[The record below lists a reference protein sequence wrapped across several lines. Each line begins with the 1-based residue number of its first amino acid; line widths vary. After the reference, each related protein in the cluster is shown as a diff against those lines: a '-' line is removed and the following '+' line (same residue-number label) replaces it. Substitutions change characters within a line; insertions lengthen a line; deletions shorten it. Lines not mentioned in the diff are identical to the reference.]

1 MTERRTQPG
10 GFTIMELVVALAG
23 LAVGLTLVLE
33 LGVWSTL
40 ERKRTL
46 LRAEALETAANILE
60 AAQAAGS
67 AALTKEWAAE
77 QQLPPALAP
86 QLKEG
91 RLNVRVDPERPPSR
105 MVRLTVAIAWQ
116 GNGIDSGQPVV
127 LTGWFGPR
135 SSERKDKR

>member
-1 MTERRTQPG
+1 MNKRRAQSG

-33 LGVWSTL
+33 LGVWSTI

-46 LRAEALETAANILE
+46 LRSEALETAANILE

-67 AALTKEWAAE
+67 EALTKDWAE
-77 QQLPPALAP
+77 KQQLPPALAS

-91 RLNVRVDPERPPSR
+91 RLNVRVEPVGPPSR
-105 MVRLTVAIAWQ
+105 MVRVTVAIAWQ
-116 GNGIDSGQPVV
+116 GNGVETGQPVL

-135 SSERKDKR
+135 SSKRKDKP